1 MPLTRARRWNPWREV
16 VGVLPLAVAVGLWVV
31 VVAGVTAPLGDAL
44 ARLEAPRPSEAL
56 AHIEEPA
63 SDVLAHVE
71 EPKPGT
77 APPACAIPPDAI
89 ASAVRPPPP
98 DVPVSCRREG
108 KP

>member
-44 ARLEAPRPSEAL
+44 ARLEEPRPSDA
-56 AHIEEPA
+56 
-63 SDVLAHVE
+63 VAHVE